1 VETVFDRVKFQCQ
14 RCGACCHHKRPPEFD
29 DLVPM
34 AKLKEFVEKSNLIYL
49 TGEDIDKIS
58 CEAGRRPEEFVDTLY
73 PYDGCSVKLEED
85 GRSVILDLPVLQ
97 SKADTTCVFY
107 HCPSGCAVYSV
118 RPKACRLFPFRVDE
132 ETTAKG
138 DVLLRIGYNSTCPG
152 IGRGRPV
159 DRKRLKGLVAEQFM
173 IRNREI
179 ASEVQELRARGLIFD
194 KPEIYRTMP
203 GRQRPT
209 NSNSSK

>member
-1 VETVFDRVKFQCQ
+1 METVFAEVKFQCQ
-14 RCGACCHHKRPPEFD
+14 RCGGCCHHKRPAEFD

-49 TGEDIDKIS
+49 TGEDIEKIS
-58 CEAGRRPEEFVDTLY
+58 RTAGRRPEEFVDTLY
-73 PYDGCSVKLEED
+73 PYDGSSVKLEEH
-85 GRSVILDLPVLQ
+85 GRSVVLDLPVLK
-97 SKADTTCVFY
+97 SKVDTTCVFY
-107 HCPSGCAVYSV
+107 QSPRGCAVYSV

-132 ETTAKG
+132 ETTSQG

-152 IGRGRPV
+152 IGRGKPV
-159 DRKRLKGLVAEQFM
+159 DRKRLKILVAEQF
-173 IRNREI
+173 IVRTKEL
-179 ASEVQELRARGLIFD
+179 ALEVQKLKARGLISD

-203 GRQRPT
+203 GCRRPT